1 MPGGPSRSQ
10 RACSAPGSWHEAN
23 PLSRA
28 SKPIPARAACRL
40 ARSWPLM
47 HGLAVQGKYV
57 QNLMKNGPKSASTQ

>member
-10 RACSAPGSWHEAN
+10 MARSAAASPAAN

-47 HGLAVQGKYV
+47 HSLAVSGKQV